1 MTIVDMVI
9 DLMNIDLIKDRHV
22 WKTKCNEIKL
32 MIDQLNYNEQ
42 MSWAWKVHID
52 FQLYKS
58 LEFQYKAGLEKLN
71 EYLEEIRADVV
82 VKDKAIRF
90 NPPLE
95 ELKTKY
101 YVAISNFITFPLT
114 FPGVGGKQA
123 IFSAISEKNNEGLII
138 VYEKAEALFDKL
150 EEIVTQLAPWS
161 ALNYV
166 DIEAYIDEHFK

>member
-58 LEFQYKAGLEKLN
+58 LEF
-71 EYLEEIRADVV
+71 
-82 VKDKAIRF
+82 
-90 NPPLE
+90 
-95 ELKTKY
+95 
-101 YVAISNFITFPLT
+101 
-114 FPGVGGKQA
+114 
-123 IFSAISEKNNEGLII
+123 
-138 VYEKAEALFDKL
+138 
-150 EEIVTQLAPWS
+150 
-161 ALNYV
+161 
-166 DIEAYIDEHFK
+166 